1 MNLFENEVMISQI
14 DHKKQSWKIFNN
26 KISKLETKKVLETV
40 DSDEFSENKSA
51 KKPNSLLEEQS
62 KLMNEIINIENF
74 ENLPPSTLNENNID
88 LKKLKN
94 TPLNIAK
101 AQDDFR
107 VPKRTRKNMSIN
119 GTGQGNKV
127 TIKGVMANTH
137 LHICKLDPYS
147 TGEEIIQYLRD
158 NDFTDIRYVK
168 LVSRRHEM

>member
-1 MNLFENEVMISQI
+1 IKRVGPTSGVTDWDIADENELQQAVNQ
-14 DHKKQSWKIFNN
+14 
-26 KISKLETKKVLETV
+26 
-40 DSDEFSENKSA
+40 

-62 KLMNEIINIENF
+62 KLMNEMINIENF
-74 ENLPPSTLNENNID
+74 ENLPPSTMNENNTD

-101 AQDDFR
+101 AQDDFQ
-107 VPKRTRKNMSIN
+107 VPKRTRKNMIIN

-127 TIKGVMANTH
+127 TIKGVMANSH
-137 LHICKLDPYS
+137 LHICKLDPYL

-158 NDFTDIRYVK
+158 NDFTDIRCVK